1 MKFRGLLIAAVLLA
15 VLGGAQFWLT
25 KKKAAADAKP
35 AADSTTS
42 PKILSIPD
50 DQFRQIKLVKTGGET
65 TVVSRDANNKW
76 QITGP
81 KPYSADQ
88 DSVNSLVTTLSSL
101 ASDRVIEDKA
111 SDLSQYGLNK
121 PTIEIDVT
129 KKDGK
134 TETVLI
140 GDEAPTGSNEF
151 AMKQGDPR
159 VFTVASYVKSNV
171 DKSTKDLRDKRLLTF
186 DSDKLT
192 RLDLAAK
199 AQPVEFGKNN
209 QNDWQIL
216 KPKPLRADGSQV
228 EELIRKLKDAKM
240 DLSVSDE
247 DAKKAASGYAS
258 GKKIAVA
265 SVTDANGTQSLEV
278 HMAGADKDKTYY
290 AKSSAVEG
298 IYKVP
303 NDLGDG
309 LDKSLDDFR
318 NKKLFD
324 FAWSDPTKVQVGAV
338 TYQKTGDKW
347 TRDSK
352 TMDSASVQNLIDKLR
367 DLAAARFVDTG
378 AGAQVFEATVTSN
391 DGKRV
396 EKITISKQG
405 DQYLAKRENE
415 PSIYVLDAKAAED
428 LLKAAGDVKEA
439 AAPSPAPAKKK

>member
-1 MKFRGLLIAAVLLA
+1 MKFRGLLIALALLA
-15 VLGGAQFWLT
+15 VLGGLQLYLS
-25 KKKAAADAKP
+25 KKKPADAK
-35 AADSTTS
+35 ASADTSTS
-42 PKILSIPD
+42 PKLLSIPE
-50 DQFRQIKLVKTGGET
+50 DQFKQIKLVKTGGDT
-65 TVVSRDANNKW
+65 TVLSRDAANKW
-76 QITGP
+76 QITEP
-81 KPYSADQ
+81 KPYQADP
-88 DSVNSLVTTLSSL
+88 DSVNSLVSTLSSL

-111 SDLSQYGLNK
+111 SDLSQYGLTK
-121 PTIEIDVT
+121 PAFEVDVT

-134 TETVLI
+134 TETVLL
-140 GDEAPTGSNEF
+140 GDDTPTGGNQF

-159 VFTVASYVKSNV
+159 VFTVGSFVKSSV
-171 DKSTKDLRDKRLLTF
+171 DKSAKDLRDKRLLTF

-192 RLDLAAK
+192 RVELQAK
-199 AQPVEFGKNN
+199 GQPIEFGKNN

-228 EELIRKLKDAKM
+228 DELIRKLKDAKM

-247 DAKKAASGYAS
+247 DAKKAASAYAS
-258 GKKIAVA
+258 GRKVAVA
-265 SVTDANGTQSLEV
+265 TVTDSNGNQSLEV
-278 HMAGADKDKTYY
+278 HEAGKDKDKTYY

-309 LDKSLDDFR
+309 LDKGLDDFR

-324 FAWSDPTKVQVGAV
+324 FAWSDPNKVQVGPV

-347 TRDSK
+347 MNGAK
-352 TMDSASVQNLIDKLR
+352 TMDSTSVQNLIDKLR
-367 DLAAARFVDTG
+367 DLAATKFQDTG
-378 AGAQVFEATVTSN
+378 AGTQVLEVTVTSN

-396 EKITISKQG
+396 EKVTITKQG

-415 PSIYVLDAKAAED
+415 PSIYVLDGKAAGD

-439 AAPSPAPAKKK
+439 APPAPAKKK